1 MLRFLAVVLPVAE
14 ISNGH
19 ERNEINDIKAFK
31 FCRLVKEISGIRIGL
46 IFVRYIDHIS
56 TPKQLFGKKTDYQI

>member
-19 ERNEINDIKAFK
+19 ERNEINDIKGFK
-31 FCRLVKEISGIRIGL
+31 SF
-46 IFVRYIDHIS
+46 
-56 TPKQLFGKKTDYQI
+56 